1 MAQEKE
7 NLSKNAEIGVS
18 TAEKLE
24 IYQKTWRNRRHENEK
39 KIFRKG
45 FEILLQAKN

>member
-7 NLSKNAEIGVS
+7 NLSKNAEIGVP

-24 IYQKTWRNRRHENEK
+24 N
-39 KIFRKG
+39 
-45 FEILLQAKN
+45 LSKNLKE